1 MWRIVAAL
9 MVALAFGGALV
20 YGGHAMGA
28 WEAYKP
34 VPDKAGTRLGGAYA
48 LSPQSTKAKRKRAGH
63 AQAAKPGRSAVSTWA
78 SRASAICRRSRPN
91 LELLARELGAAR
103 TPEELEAALAEI
115 ARANERVNAEIKA
128 IPAPRRQRAR
138 VRELHALLVKEERII
153 AAMLAAVRR
162 RDGYALQDLGAA
174 ADPVVKKEN
183 ELFWVLGANECTVAA
198 YLGDAAT
205 LA

>member
-9 MVALAFGGALV
+9 VVALAFGGALV

-28 WEAYKP
+28 WEEYKP

-48 LSPQSTKAKRKRAGH
+48 LSPQAAKARKKRAGR
-63 AQAAKPGRSAVSTWA
+63 AQGAKPGGAAVSTWA
-78 SRASAICRRSRPN
+78 SRASAVCRRARPN
-91 LELLARELGAAR
+91 LELLARELTAAR
-103 TPEELEAALAEI
+103 TPEELEAALTQI
-115 ARANERVNAEIKA
+115 ATANERVNAEIRA
-128 IPAPRRQRAR
+128 IPAPRRQRAG
-138 VRELHALLVKEERII
+138 VRALHALLVKEERLI
-153 AAMLAAVRR
+153 AAMVAAVRR
-162 RDGYALQDLGAA
+162 RDGYALRDLGAA
-174 ADPVVKKEN
+174 ADPIVRKEN